1 MQVVKHSGDNASDVY
16 EETPR
21 APAKA
26 VMSQQAL
33 VSGYGAE
40 VPLLFPSS
48 AARLPA
54 GGGGAPRRNRFAFV
68 CATLASMTTMLHS
81 YNLTLMSGAQL
92 YILGAGWLA
101 DRLGRRCVLVIANAF
116 LMAGALTMSLGSSFV
131 TLMAA
136 RFITGIGSGFGR
148 VVTPVYNTEISQT
161 STRGVLSSFL
171 NIFINV
177 GVLLSYVSNYAF
189 SGLPVHLGWRIM
201 YGVGVIPPVLIAAG
215 ILFMPESPR
224 WLAMRGHHAEAHAVL
239 LRTSDTPAEAD
250 LRLSEIR
257 QAIAQWHQQETRSV
271 WQLIV
276 RRPTSL
282 RRILMCVL
290 MLDFFVPASGVE
302 AIRLYSPLIFK
313 AAGMKSNTA
322 VLGITM
328 AIGAIK
334 ICFILV
340 GVLCTDRLGRRP
352 LLLASTAGVTVTM
365 TCLAMTLCIG
375 AASAA
380 KMVICIASVLAVVAS
395 YSIGYAMVVNT
406 YNSEILPLRLRATGL
421 SMGVAVNR
429 LTSGLVTMTFISL
442 ADAITMPGCFFLY
455 AGMTAAAFVF
465 VYARLPET
473 KGRNL
478 EDMDVLF
485 DK

>member
-1 MQVVKHSGDNASDVY
+1 
-16 EETPR
+16 
-21 APAKA
+21 
-26 VMSQQAL
+26 MSEQAI
-33 VSGYGAE
+33 VSADGME

-54 GGGGAPRRNRFAFV
+54 GGGGTPRRNRFAFV

-92 YILGAGWLA
+92 FIREDLGLSDVQIEVLTGSMNVFMLVSILGAGWLA

-148 VVTPVYNTEISQT
+148 VVTPVYNTEISQA
-161 STRGVLSSFL
+161 STRGVLSSLL
-171 NIFINV
+171 NIFINI

-201 YGVGVIPPVLIAAG
+201 YGAGVIPPVLIAAG

-224 WLAMRGHHAEAHAVL
+224 WLAMRGRHAEAHAVL

-257 QAIAQWHQQETRSV
+257 QAIAQWHQQEAGSV

-276 RRPTSL
+276 RPSTSL
-282 RRILMCVL
+282 RRILICVL
-290 MLDFFVPASGVE
+290 TLDFFVPASGVE

-313 AAGMKSNTA
+313 AAGMKSNSA

-340 GVLCTDRLGRRP
+340 GVLCTDRFGRRP

-365 TCLAMTLCIG
+365 ACLAMTLCIG
-375 AASAA
+375 AASAT
-380 KMVICIASVLAVVAS
+380 KIVICIASVLAVVAS

-406 YNSEILPLRLRATGL
+406 YNSEILPLHLRAKGL

-455 AGMTAAAFVF
+455 AGITAAAFVF

-473 KGRNL
+473 KGRSL